1 MVVLVGVI
9 ANRMSLTPKSRS
21 TSIRTV
27 AGERV
32 DGAVGTIRH
41 VEGCG
46 SLAAVG
52 VLGEFGP
59 LSDTPTRGLGEDMR
73 AVDAVERRGA
83 DYRLAAKLAELR
95 LTLDSVL
102 TYRRADVTLPACYS
116 GEVLQKEPRC
126 KTCTRMNAI
135 A

>member
-9 ANRMSLTPKSRS
+9 ANRMSLTLKSRS

-32 DGAVGTIRH
+32 DGAVGTIRD

-59 LSDTPTRGLGEDMR
+59 LRDTPTRGPGEDMR

-102 TYRRADVTLPACYS
+102 THRRADVTLPACYS
-116 GEVLQKEPRC
+116 GEVLQKESRC